1 VAHSHAHAHGAARGG
16 ARHRHR
22 LAWSLGLLAVV
33 FVVELVAGI
42 ATSSLA
48 LVSDAG
54 HVLTDAAGIGMA
66 LAAIHLASR
75 SDRNPQRTFGLYRL
89 EILAALVNA
98 VLLVGVSVYVVW
110 EALARADGTPDIPAG
125 PLAIVAAVGLAA
137 NVAVFLLLREGARES
152 LNVEGAYLEVLA
164 DLAGSV
170 ATLAAAGVIATTG
183 WDAADTV
190 VGVAVGVV
198 ILPRASRLAARA
210 LRILLQAAPPDVDLA
225 RVHDDLATLPG
236 VVDVHDLHVWTL
248 TSDMEV
254 ASAHLMV
261 GAGTDPHVVLDA
273 ARELLRARYHVA
285 HATLQ
290 VEPDDH
296 TGCEEIDW

>member
-1 VAHSHAHAHGAARGG
+1 VAHTHAHGTARAG

-22 LAWSLGLLAVV
+22 LAWSLALLVVV

-48 LVSDAG
+48 LISDAG

-66 LAAIHLASR
+66 LAAIHLANR
-75 SDRNPQRTFGLYRL
+75 GDRNPQRTFGLYRL

-98 VLLVGVSVYVVW
+98 VLLMGVSAYVVW
-110 EALARADGTPDIPAG
+110 EAVARADGTPDIPAG
-125 PLAIVAAVGLAA
+125 PLAAVATVGLAA
-137 NVAVFLLLREGARES
+137 NLVVFLLLREGARES
-152 LNVEGAYLEVLA
+152 LNVEGAYLEVIA

-170 ATLAAAGVIATTG
+170 ATLAAAGVIVTTG

-190 VGVAVGVV
+190 VGVAVGIV
-198 ILPRASRLAARA
+198 ILPRAWRLAGRT

-225 RVHDDLATLPG
+225 RVHDDLAALPG

-248 TSDMEV
+248 TSEMEV

-261 GAGTDPHVVLDA
+261 AAGTDPHTVLDA
-273 ARELLRARYHVA
+273 ARDVLRTQYHVA